1 MREKA
6 QFVLGAMELRMT
18 ALGLSWADTTTSQI
32 YTVHEIH
39 GFLADEVVRRG
50 AAPDGVTWTYA
61 RPPVGGLAFEMDVRG
76 VPVERV
82 IS

>member
-1 MREKA
+1 MA
-6 QFVLGAMELRMT
+6 
-18 ALGLSWADTTTSQI
+18 ALGMTWADATTSQV

-61 RPPVGGLAFEMDVRG
+61 RPPVQGLAFEMDVRS

-82 IS
+82 IG

>member
-1 MREKA
+1 MA
-6 QFVLGAMELRMT
+6 
-18 ALGLSWADTTTSQI
+18 ALGLTWADATTSQL
-32 YTVHEIH
+32 YSVHEVH

-61 RPPVGGLAFEMDVRG
+61 RPPVQGLEFEMDVRS

-82 IS
+82 IR